1 MTRNKVSK
9 EHPCST
15 VKNRFTSPL
24 ALMLICLMWA
34 TSVLGADP
42 FVVQD
47 IRVEGLQRISE
58 GTVYNY
64 MPLDR
69 GDRLTSSAAR
79 AAIRELYRTG
89 FFQDI
94 SMSREG
100 NILVIKVLERP
111 AIAAVTLSG
120 NKAIKEEEL
129 RRVLQDIGL
138 SEGEVFDRLVL
149 DRLSQELVKQYF
161 SQGRYA
167 VEVDT
172 RVTEL
177 ERNRVRIAIVIDEG
191 DVAEI
196 RHINIVGN
204 ETFTDK
210 EIQKE
215 FEAAIVPFWKFWSK
229 DGQYSREKLS
239 GDMEKLRSYY
249 LDRGYVDF
257 SVESTQ
263 VSISPDKQDIYI
275 PANVVEGDVYGVD
288 EVQIT
293 GDLVIDEGTLRRL
306 IVAQPGEIFSRKKVE
321 QSVENINAILAN
333 IGYAFSNVNPIT
345 DVDRDNRLVSINF
358 FVDPGKRV
366 YIRRVQFVGNS
377 KTKDEVLRR
386 EMRQMEGAWFSQSAI
401 DRSKIRMQRLSY
413 FETVEAETPAVPGT
427 DDQVDVIM
435 TVIERPAGSFTV
447 GLGYSQVQG
456 LIASLSIQQDNFLG
470 SGKRLGLGIS
480 HSSIISSLN
489 INYDNPYWTDDGVS
503 RGFYMRYQEF
513 DQGAANISTFTSSEW
528 AVGMNF
534 GVPITEVDYL
544 RSGIGYRDSSL
555 NIGQFDCLRD
565 PEPRGPCIEPP
576 EFGLKPRTGD
586 PLSFSLDHDGN
597 NVLDPSEREFDVF
610 DWTLSWTHDSR
621 NHFLNPTRG
630 SAQSLVMQTALPGSA
645 REYYKLTYRGAKYW
659 PIWAGLVFSLRGNL
673 GYGDAYDDYDKTSQ
687 ANPLGTGEIIS
698 GVCDPTDVMYL
709 DTGLPFYEH
718 FYSGGVRDLRGY
730 DDNTLGPKDAFCRSV
745 GGDFKV
751 AGGMELAFPTP
762 FGGGASGTR
771 IALFVDT
778 GYVYENVSEFEA
790 EKLRGS
796 FGLSVTW
803 EAPIGPIVISYA
815 FPFNDQEGDRTED
828 LQFSFGTTF

>member
-1 MTRNKVSK
+1 
-9 EHPCST
+9 
-15 VKNRFTSPL
+15 
-24 ALMLICLMWA
+24 MWA
-34 TSVLGADP
+34 NAVLGADS
-42 FVVQD
+42 FIISD

-58 GTVYNY
+58 GTIYNY
-64 MPLDR
+64 MPLNP
-69 GDRLTSSAAR
+69 GDELNASNAR
-79 AAIRELYRTG
+79 SVIRELYRTG

-94 SMSREG
+94 RMDREG
-100 NILVIKVLERP
+100 SILVITVRERP
-111 AIAAVTLSG
+111 AIATVTLSG

-129 RRVLQDIGL
+129 RRVLNDIGL

-149 DRLSQELVKQYF
+149 DRLRQELINQYF

-167 VEVDT
+167 VNVDT

-177 ERNRVRIAIVIDEG
+177 ERNRVRIAIVIEEG

-210 EIQKE
+210 VIRKD
-215 FEAAIVPFWKFWSK
+215 FEADIVPGWKFWSK

-263 VSISPDKQDIYI
+263 VAIGPEKQDIYI
-275 PANVVEGDVYGVD
+275 TANVVEGDVYGVD
-288 EVQIT
+288 EVTIT

-306 IVAQPGEIFSRKKVE
+306 IIAHPGEIFSRKKVE
-321 QSVENINAILAN
+321 QSVENITSILSN
-333 IGYAFSNVNPIT
+333 IGYAFANVNPIT
-345 DVDRDNRLVSINF
+345 DVDRDNRLVSVNF

-366 YIRRVQFVGNS
+366 YIRRIQFVGNN

-401 DRSKIRMQRLSY
+401 DRSRVRLQRLSY
-413 FETVEAETPAVPGT
+413 FEQVEIETPAVPGT
-427 DDQVDVIM
+427 DDQVDIIVS
-435 TVIERPAGSFTV
+435 VLERPAGSFTV

-456 LIASLSIQQDNFLG
+456 LIFSLSVQQDNFLG
-470 SGKRLGLGIS
+470 SGKRLGLGVS
-480 HSSIISSLN
+480 HSSIISSVNLS
-489 INYDNPYWTDDGVS
+489 YDNPYWKDDGIS
-503 RGFYMRYQEF
+503 RGFYARYQEY
-513 DQGAANISTFTSSEW
+513 DQGQANISTFTSSEW
-528 AVGMNF
+528 ALGVNF

-544 RSGIGYRDSSL
+544 RSGGGFRHSAL
-555 NIGQFDCLRD
+555 NIGTFL
-565 PEPRGPCIEPP
+565 CIEADPDG
-576 EFGLKPRTGD
+576 FCLVAGLVPSPGD
-586 PLSFSLDHDGN
+586 PLSHSLDFNGN
-597 NVLDPSEREFDVF
+597 GVISDDEREFNVLD
-610 DWTLSWTHDSR
+610 WTVSWTRDSR
-621 NHFLNPTRG
+621 NHFLNPSRG
-630 SAQSLVMQTALPGSA
+630 SAQSLSLQTALPGSS
-645 REYYKLTYRGAKYW
+645 RQYYKIMYRGAKYW
-659 PIWAGLVFSLRGNL
+659 PIWGGLVFSVRGNL
-673 GYGDAYDDYDKTSQ
+673 GYGDSYDSYDKKSKATALQ
-687 ANPLGTGEIIS
+687 IDQPIGD
-698 GVCDPTDVMYL
+698 CDPTDLMKL

-751 AGGMELAFPTP
+751 AGGFELAIPTP
-762 FGGGASGTR
+762 FAGGRSGTR

-778 GYVYENVSEFEA
+778 GYVYENVSAFELD
-790 EKLRGS
+790 KLRGS

-815 FPFNDQEGDRTED
+815 FPFNDRPGDRTED